1 MSEDKLMHQVRL
13 RSFITFKFFVILS
26 LSLPLLYVL
35 GLTHFSPVPIKNK
48 FAQILVLLFKVE
60 YPDVWPNFFA
70 ELFDALQLNR
80 INHNGTELNESLVS
94 MFLIIMDTID
104 QEVVSL
110 EVERSPAEHAHNQL
124 IVCHF
129 AFFFFFLLLN
139 PIKMFVVETESQ
151 L

>member
-1 MSEDKLMHQVRL
+1 M
-13 RSFITFKFFVILS
+13 
-26 LSLPLLYVL
+26 
-35 GLTHFSPVPIKNK
+35 
-48 FAQILVLLFKVE
+48 VLLFKVE

-110 EVERSPAEHAHNQL
+110 EVDRSPAERAHNQL
-124 IVCHF
+124 IVRPF
-129 AFFFFFLLLN
+129 PLRLL
-139 PIKMFVVETESQ
+139 ISIQMFVVETESQ
-151 L
+151 S